1 MVDKYNIYVFAENS
15 PVRQYAKG
23 LRPDFQH
30 SVFSIALQVHEVLE
44 EKYYSHCTID
54 GLQAFYYAMEEL
66 AKYEASRPPM
76 EVFSIAQTEMQWA
89 WSTYYDKMEEERM
102 AEESIAN
109 NYEVWIEDDLPW

>member
-23 LRPDFQH
+23 LRSDFQH
-30 SVFSIALQVHEVLE
+30 SVFSIALRVHEVLE

-76 EVFSIAQTEMQWA
+76 VVFSIAQTEMQWA
-89 WSTYYDKMEEERM
+89 WSMYYDKMEEERT

>member
-23 LRPDFQH
+23 LRSDFQH

-76 EVFSIAQTEMQWA
+76 AVFSIAQTEMQWA
-89 WSTYYDKMEEERM
+89 WSMYYDKMEEERK
-102 AEESIAN
+102 AEEATAN
-109 NYEVWIEDDLPW
+109 NYEVWTEDDLPW

>member
-23 LRPDFQH
+23 LRSDFQH

-44 EKYYSHCTID
+44 EKYYSHCIID

-76 EVFSIAQTEMQWA
+76 AVFSIAQTEMQWA
-89 WSTYYDKMEEERM
+89 WNMYYDKMEEERK
-102 AEESIAN
+102 AEEATAN
-109 NYEVWIEDDLPW
+109 NYEVWTEDDLPW